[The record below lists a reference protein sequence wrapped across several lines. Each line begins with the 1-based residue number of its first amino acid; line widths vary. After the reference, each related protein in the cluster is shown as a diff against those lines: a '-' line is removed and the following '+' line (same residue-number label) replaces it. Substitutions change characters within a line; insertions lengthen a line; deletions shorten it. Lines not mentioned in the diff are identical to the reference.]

1 MRTPRSSASA
11 SRSISTTFPEGAPAP
26 GPLRAS
32 GGLRRGRGAQP
43 RDAYQ
48 RRREHVPESEMTE
61 LVREHRLDFGVRE
74 LLEERIEEHDALVAA
89 DAREVGVAVG
99 RATRAVDDEYS
110 A

>member
-1 MRTPRSSASA
+1 RDR
-11 SRSISTTFPEGAPAP
+11 EQQ
-26 GPLRAS
+26 PLA
-32 GGLRRGRGAQP
+32 
-43 RDAYQ
+43 
-48 RRREHVPESEMTE
+48 HVPESEMTE

-110 A
+110 AWGEAAAIEQRFEPLTQRQVRKRHEAVEKRCDECRPGPGR